1 MGNVEATSN
10 KIKENQ
16 YTTDASPSWNGY
28 NHQGKVGIY
37 VVLKMIEKIKKEDHS
52 RYELELEWFE
62 DFSIKKDD
70 LYQSIH
76 QVKTYSDTAISK
88 YKDAIWLLLAK
99 LLDFTHISN
108 AYLHVTQSLTNSENI
123 RGRLLELDPPTVVSK
138 DKDKEDD
145 KKRTKSIYASPRECY
160 DKVDASGKYEEVSK
174 KFFLYNYN
182 EDQNYCS
189 MEDIEYLI
197 KDQLKRLI
205 KENVTEVRVDRAYHY
220 LLGLVDKNI
229 RQRHNNIQDKTRE
242 NIRVPIKFVEIQEI
256 VENNFE
262 TVSKEYVSYHLK
274 NDFNRI
280 TNCLIEDLEVD
291 LEDGIIG
298 IEEIENI
305 RKLVNYTNQLSEEDF
320 LVFCLKI
327 TPDNQVNMEIPDQI
341 IKVIRECLHQ
351 TSLNDGFFEILKQV
365 KRNIDPERLIY
376 SKKNQDGIN
385 MNYLPSTIIEKFH
398 RSRTARLAN
407 RIVNNA
413 QPEMLNEVDNII
425 TKHISLPFLE
435 DPHVT
440 SNVPDPDIEIL
451 DQNYHNR
458 ITKIKKISLID
469 LDTAKGELS

>member
-1 MGNVEATSN
+1 MGNVKATSN
-10 KIKENQ
+10 KTNGNS

-37 VVLKMIEKIKKEDHS
+37 VALKMIEKIKKEDHS

-99 LLDFTHISN
+99 LLDFKHISN
-108 AYLHVTQSLTNSENI
+108 AFLHVTQSLTNSQNI
-123 RGRLLELDPPTVVSK
+123 KGRLLELDPPTVIS
-138 DKDKEDD
+138 KDKEDD

-160 DKVDASGKYEEVSK
+160 DKVYASGKYEELSE
-174 KFFLYNYN
+174 KFLLYNYN
-182 EDQNYCS
+182 GDQNYCS
-189 MEDIEYLI
+189 MDDIEDLI
-197 KDQLKRLI
+197 KDQLKKLI

-229 RQRHNNIQDKTRE
+229 RERHLNIQDKKRE
-242 NIRVPIKFVEIQEI
+242 NIRVPIKFIEIQEI

-262 TVSKEYVSYHLK
+262 TVSKEYVSFYLK
-274 NDFNRI
+274 NEFNRI
-280 TNCLIEDLEVD
+280 THCLIEDLEVD

-298 IEEIENI
+298 IEEIEKV
-305 RKLVNYTNQLSEEDF
+305 RRLVNYTNQLSEQDF
-320 LVFCLKI
+320 LVFCLRI

-341 IKVIRECLHQ
+341 IKAIRECLHQ
-351 TSLNDGFFEILKQV
+351 TSLNEGFFEILKQV
-365 KRNIDPERLIY
+365 KRNIDIERLIY
-376 SKKNQDGIN
+376 SKKNEDGIN
-385 MNYLPSTIIEKFH
+385 MNYLPSTIIESFH
-398 RSRTARLAN
+398 RSRSARLAN

-425 TKHISLPFLE
+425 TKYINLPFLE
-435 DPHVT
+435 NPHVT
-440 SNVPDPDIEIL
+440 SNIPDPDTEFT

-469 LDTAKGELS
+469 IDTAKGELS